1 MTAGSLFFVCSVAL
15 GRDVGPENLKKAY
28 LTLSSGVR
36 AAYRSSVDGIGEL
49 WNAVGAA
56 FHSCVDGVEELWNVV
71 RAAFHSCVDGIE
83 ELWNTE
89 RPGVNNLMV
98 VVCIA
103 LCCGLLQSL

>member
-1 MTAGSLFFVCSVAL
+1 MTAGSLFFICSVAL

-28 LTLSSGVR
+28 LRLSSGVR
-36 AAYRSSVDGIGEL
+36 AA
-49 WNAVGAA
+49 
-56 FHSCVDGVEELWNVV
+56 FHP
-71 RAAFHSCVDGIE
+71 CVDGIE